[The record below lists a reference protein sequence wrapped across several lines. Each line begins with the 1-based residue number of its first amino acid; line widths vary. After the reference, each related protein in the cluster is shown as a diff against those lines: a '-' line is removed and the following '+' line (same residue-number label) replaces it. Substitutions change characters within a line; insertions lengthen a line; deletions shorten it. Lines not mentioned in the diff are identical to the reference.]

1 MVTDDLDMIEVANLT
16 KRYGDFLAVDDLSFQ
31 ALTGQVTGVLGP
43 NGAGKS
49 TTMEVTL
56 GMKSPTAGTALVDGK
71 HYADLASPL
80 RTVGAVLEGA
90 GGHPRHRVRDHLR
103 WIVTSHGIPLRRIE
117 EVLSLVALDSYEHRR
132 IVTLSTGLRQRLAL
146 AVALLGD
153 PQVLLLDEAG
163 SGLDVDGSRWLR
175 RLLRSLAEEGRTV
188 LVSSHVLSEVET
200 VADHLIVIVRGRLV
214 ADTTPQELG
223 GTQTTTR
230 VASAAGEQLKEVLER
245 SGATVETQP
254 EGTLLLSGLEPG
266 AISRFAAEASI
277 AITELTPVRRSLE
290 ESYIELLGEEGER

>member
-1 MVTDDLDMIEVANLT
+1 MIEVANLT

-31 ALTGQVTGVLGP
+31 ARSGQVTGLLGP

-49 TTMEVTL
+49 TTMDVTL
-56 GMKSPTAGTALVDGK
+56 GLKSPTAGTALVDGRR
-71 HYADLASPL
+71 YTDLVTPL

-103 WIVTSHGIPLRRIE
+103 WIATSHGISLQRID
-117 EVLSLVALDSYEHRR
+117 EVLNLVALDAYRHHR

-153 PQVLLLDEAG
+153 PQVLILDEAG

-175 RLLRSLAEEGRTV
+175 RLMRSLAEEGRTV
-188 LVSSHVLSEVET
+188 LVSSHVLSEVES
-200 VADHLIVIVRGRLV
+200 VADHLIVIARGRLV
-214 ADTTPQELG
+214 ADTTPEELSG
-223 GTQTTTR
+223 AQPTTR
-230 VASAAGEQLKEVLER
+230 VASTAGSQLKEGLDGTGAVVELE
-245 SGATVETQP
+245 P
-254 EGTLLLSGLEPG
+254 DGTLVVSGVGPEAILSL
-266 AISRFAAEASI
+266 AAEASI